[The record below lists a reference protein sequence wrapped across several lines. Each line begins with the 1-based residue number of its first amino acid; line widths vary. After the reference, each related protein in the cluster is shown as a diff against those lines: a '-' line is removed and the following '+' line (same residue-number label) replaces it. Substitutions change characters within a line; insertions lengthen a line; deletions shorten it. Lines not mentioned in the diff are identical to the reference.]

1 MRDLSNIFLRI
12 AGIEYE
18 SIVDGPGMRNTIFTQ
33 GCNHN
38 CKGCHNPQTHSLD
51 GGYEISL
58 SEIYDKITDNPLI
71 TGITLSGGDPIL
83 QYKNLIPLVQKLKE
97 HDYNIWMYTGYCIE
111 DLLYRYT
118 DWDLR
123 DFFLPYIDVIVDGP
137 FVEDLKSLHLNYR
150 GSSNQRFVDVQKS
163 LKIKQ
168 TVFCEY

>member
-18 SIVDGPGMRNTIFTQ
+18 SIVDGPGIRNTIFTQ

-51 GGYEISL
+51 GGYKISL

-97 HDYNIWMYTGYCIE
+97 HDYNIWMYTGYYIE

>member
-1 MRDLSNIFLRI
+1 MQDLNDIFLRI

-18 SIVDGPGMRNTIFTQ
+18 SIVDGPGIRNTIFTQ

-38 CKGCHNPQTHSLD
+38 CKGCHNPQTHNFD
-51 GGYEISL
+51 GGFEISL
-58 SEIYDKITDNPLI
+58 SEIYDKITDNPLV

-83 QYKNLIPLVQKLKE
+83 QYKKLIPLVQKLKE
-97 HDYNIWMYTGYCIE
+97 HDYNIWMYTGYYIE
-111 DLLYRYT
+111 DLLCRYT

-150 GSSNQRFVDVQKS
+150 GSSNQRFIDVPKS

>member
-1 MRDLSNIFLRI
+1 MQDLSNITLRI

-18 SIVDGPGMRNTIFTQ
+18 SIVDGPGMRNTVFTQ
-33 GCNHN
+33 GCKHN
-38 CKGCHNPQTHSLD
+38 CKGCHNPQTHDLN

-58 SEIYDKITDNPLI
+58 SEIYYKITDNPLV

-83 QYKNLIPLVQKLKE
+83 QYKKLIPLVQELKK
-97 HDYNIWMYTGYCIE
+97 HDYNIWMYTGYYIE

-118 DWDLR
+118 DYDLR

-150 GSSNQRFVDVQKS
+150 GSNNQRFVDVQKS

>member
-1 MRDLSNIFLRI
+1 MRDLNNIFLRI

-97 HDYNIWMYTGYCIE
+97 HDYNIWMYTGYYIE
-111 DLLYRYT
+111 DLLYLYT